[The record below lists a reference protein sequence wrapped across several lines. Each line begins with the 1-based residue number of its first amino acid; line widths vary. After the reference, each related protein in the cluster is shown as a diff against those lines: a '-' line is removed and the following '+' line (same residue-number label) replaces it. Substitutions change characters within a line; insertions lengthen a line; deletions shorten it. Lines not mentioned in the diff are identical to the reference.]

1 MIICVPFAYIYKRE
15 TDKTVKIFIRVVNH
29 HTLQFYI
36 SNEPCL
42 DRIIFVPKN
51 TGASEMK

>member
-1 MIICVPFAYIYKRE
+1 MIICVPFAYIYRRE
-15 TDKTVKIFIRVVNH
+15 TDKTVKIFIRAVNH

-51 TGASEMK
+51 TGVLK